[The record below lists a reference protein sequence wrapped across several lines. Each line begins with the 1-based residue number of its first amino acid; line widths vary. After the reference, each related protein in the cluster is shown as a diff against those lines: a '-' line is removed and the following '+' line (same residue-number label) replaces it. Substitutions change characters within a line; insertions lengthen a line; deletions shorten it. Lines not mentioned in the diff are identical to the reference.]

1 MRAGSL
7 LRFSATVLALALA
20 LAEPADGDSPPLRME
35 EAPAAVAAAFER
47 SLSTATARLSSPLC
61 ARVFRDF
68 RDSSGVPLVRNLEA
82 SGDSGAGY
90 LRKLVFYDGGSEP
103 PCDRRGV
110 FAFTVPGSRVVRI
123 CSERFLEGESSS
135 TALAAAL
142 LIHEELHSLGL
153 GENPPSSRQITEQVL
168 ARCGR

>member
-1 MRAGSL
+1 MRAGRL
-7 LRFSATVLALALA
+7 LRSSAAALALA
-20 LAEPADGDSPPLRME
+20 VTVAEPAGGESPPLRME
-35 EAPAAVAAAFER
+35 EAPAGVASAFER
-47 SLSTATARLSSPLC
+47 ALSTARARLSSPLC
-61 ARVFRDF
+61 ARVFGDF
-68 RDSSGVPLVRNLEA
+68 RDSSGVPLARNLAA
-82 SGDSGAGY
+82 SGESGAGY

-103 PCDRRGV
+103 PCDRRSV

-153 GENPPSSRQITEQVL
+153 GENPPTSRQITEQVL